1 MEEDTDICLR
11 KRLMLLN
18 SNLDETSIFTSKQS
32 KSTVID
38 LTCDTPNNHVTN
50 FDENVSEND
59 KDFSGDINL
68 QPSTNFVSVHNSSDS
83 ELPCGLYKE
92 TFSETSE
99 VSTDAIQLISG
110 TRPQDLNSSH
120 HDTSTFTLKDLKS
133 IEIDLTSN
141 VHGNSFTHLKVGS
154 SKNAPKIPYEFC
166 GTYPETN
173 TALSGSIY
181 LHPVPNTESAS
192 NSSDLD
198 LPCEI
203 FAETLADRL
212 KLTKNRD
219 VQDFSEIVPLP
230 EVKDTATKGQKRG
243 QPCSE
248 MGLEKKLHAKVSL
261 TILIICMILFPL
273 LDNIH

>member
-1 MEEDTDICLR
+1 
-11 KRLMLLN
+11 MLLN
-18 SNLDETSIFTSKQS
+18 PNLDKTSIFTSKQS

-50 FDENVSEND
+50 FDENVSENVE
-59 KDFSGDINL
+59 DFSGGINL
-68 QPSTNFVSVHNSSDS
+68 QPSTNFVSVHDSSDS

-110 TRPQDLNSSH
+110 TRPQDLNSSQ

-141 VHGNSFTHLKVGS
+141 VQDNSFTRLKVGS
-154 SKNAPKIPYEFC
+154 PKNAPKIPHEFC
-166 GTYPETN
+166 GTYPETDA
-173 TALSGSIY
+173 ALSGSIY
-181 LHPVPNTESAS
+181 LHRISNTESAS

-198 LPCEI
+198 LPCEV

-219 VQDFSEIVPLP
+219 VQDFSEVVPLP
-230 EVKDTATKGQKRG
+230 EIKDTATKGQKRG
-243 QPCSE
+243 RHCSE
-248 MGLEKKLHAKVSL
+248 IGVEKKLQAKVSL
-261 TILIICMILFPL
+261 TILIKCMILIQL